1 MSWFGAN
8 RARSVYRPA
17 LPVLDGD
24 AALLPAPGSKLFG
37 AGAGSIVGGA
47 IRGARQQE
55 RGPGASRY
63 ALLDRVR
70 GKRWGELPAA
80 LPAGRHTPSAVRFST
95 EAAAGSAASTRRV
108 RGREASFARPGV
120 VIIASPSDLL
130 AQLVAMS
137 LLYAHVPT
145 CQLDPGELA
154 DVEVKW
160 HGTGVTVNGQ
170 PIRGL
175 LWRALQPGGRSLEP
189 TVLASWLAAA
199 SFPSVRAINSYDPDA
214 WRRGAGWS
222 VWEDRLGR
230 SGVPVRPPQERL
242 SAPAGTRSLV
252 VCGEVVCGPDTP
264 GVSAAAGVLA
274 DSGVRLAAVTSL
286 PDGTVSDVDPQPEID
301 DSVQARRAVTRI
313 TDYLA
318 A

>member
-1 MSWFGAN
+1 M
-8 RARSVYRPA
+8 
-17 LPVLDGD
+17 PVLNGD

-80 LPAGRHTPSAVRFST
+80 LPAGRHTPSGLRFST
-95 EAAAGSAASTRRV
+95 EAAAGTAARTRRTRV
-108 RGREASFARPGV
+108 GEATAQPGV

-137 LLYAHVPT
+137 LMYAHVPT

-154 DVEVKW
+154 DVEVEW
-160 HGTGVTVNGQ
+160 HGSGVTVNGQ

-175 LWRALQPGGRSLEP
+175 LWRALQPGGSSMEP

-214 WRRGAGWS
+214 WRQGAGWS

-230 SGVPVRPPQERL
+230 SGVAVRPPQEQP
-242 SAPAGTRSLV
+242 STPAGTSSLV

-264 GVSAAAGVLA
+264 EVTAAAGVLA
-274 DSGVRLAAVTSL
+274 ESGVRLASVTSL
-286 PDGTVSDVDPQPEID
+286 PDGTVSDVDTQPEID
-301 DSVQARRAVTRI
+301 DSVQARRAVARV

>member
-8 RARSVYRPA
+8 RARSAYHPT
-17 LPVLDGD
+17 LPVVNGD
-24 AALLPAPGSKLFG
+24 AALLPSPGTGLLG
-37 AGAGSIVGGA
+37 AGAGSIVEA
-47 IRGARQQE
+47 MVRGARQQE

-70 GKRWGELPAA
+70 GKWRGELPAA
-80 LPAGRHTPSAVRFST
+80 PPAGRHTSSNYRFAT
-95 EAAAGSAASTRRV
+95 DAAAESSARGTRSRQ
-108 RGREASFARPGV
+108 AATSQPGV

-137 LLYAHVPT
+137 LVYAHVPT
-145 CQLDPGELA
+145 CQLDPAELA
-154 DVEVKW
+154 GVDAEW
-160 HGTGVTVNGQ
+160 DGSGVTVNGR
-170 PIRGL
+170 PIQGL
-175 LWRALQPGGRSLEP
+175 LWRALRPGSPSNGDA
-189 TVLASWLAAA
+189 TVLASWLAIAG
-199 SFPSVRAINSYDPDA
+199 SPSMRAINSYDPEA
-214 WRRGAGWS
+214 WRQGAGWS

-230 SGVPVRPPQERL
+230 SGVPVRPPQEGS

-264 GVSAAAGVLA
+264 PVAAAAGALA
-274 DSGVRLAAVTSL
+274 DSGVHLAAVTSL
-286 PDGTVSDVDPQPEID
+286 PDGRISDVDPQPDID
-301 DSVQARRAVTRI
+301 DSVQARRAVARV